1 MRNQPQEKAKKRKG
15 KQQKKQFTIAD
26 MLRRKPDFSA
36 QPSSS
41 VAQNESDDDQEAS
54 IDPTGVR
61 SSRSEADN
69 EVALDDILQENVEE
83 IVEDDGIYR

>member
-1 MRNQPQEKAKKRKG
+1 MRNQPQEKAKKRKE
-15 KQQKKQFTIAD
+15 KQPKKQFTIAD
-26 MLRRKPDFSA
+26 VLRRKPDSSA

-54 IDPTGVR
+54 IDLTDVR

-83 IVEDDGIYR
+83 IVEDAGIYR